1 MDANTT
7 MNAAFALF
15 WAGRYHEPRF
25 AIPFTALGYKDRAE
39 KLLAVLDEVSAE
51 PAGDRELVSRWA
63 ELLGLADAFHFKPAT
78 ED

>member
-15 WAGRYHEPRF
+15 WARLHNEPRF
-25 AIPFTALGYKDRAE
+25 TIPFAALGYKDRAE
-39 KLLAVLDEVSAE
+39 KLLSVLDEVSAE
-51 PAGDRELVSRWA
+51 PAGDRVLVSRWA
-63 ELLGLADAFHFKPAT
+63 ELLGLDDAFHFKPAT